1 MGKSRCRSAA
11 RDSRTPFPVPRCRPY
26 ERCRSRAPASL
37 NVQFQIGE
45 SCRLRVQRWLRV
57 SSVIPFLRRT
67 GSRPEIVKNRAK
79 AAAYTSAAARE
90 RSISDWASQL
100 LADTEFLNDVF
111 VTL

>member
-1 MGKSRCRSAA
+1 MGKSRCRCGA
-11 RDSRTPFPVPRCRPY
+11 RDWRMPFPVPRCRPY
-26 ERCRSRAPASL
+26 GRCRSRAPAWP
-37 NVQFQIGE
+37 NGRFQIGE
-45 SCRLRVQRWLRV
+45 FCRLQVQRWLRV

-90 RSISDWASQL
+90 RSISDWAAQL
-100 LADTEFLNDVF
+100 LADAEFLNDVF